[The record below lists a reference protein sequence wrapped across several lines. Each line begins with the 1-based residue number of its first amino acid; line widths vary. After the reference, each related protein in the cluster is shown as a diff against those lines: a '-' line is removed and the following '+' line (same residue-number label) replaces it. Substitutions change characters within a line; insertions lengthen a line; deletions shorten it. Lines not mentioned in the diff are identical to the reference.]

1 MRRGGILILAV
12 SAAAAFGGATP
23 AQGAVTIG
31 SSLASVPADNMP
43 GCNSVPCT
51 AVNLSLNPANQ
62 APGGLVSPVK
72 GIVTSWR
79 AASNLGVNL
88 QLRILRPA
96 GGATYTGAGTSAV
109 ANPGPGASPP
119 IPTSLPIA
127 IGDFIGLNAS
137 PQFIYAATAGS
148 TAAVWFMAPGGQLA
162 DGSTRP
168 ADATLG
174 TRELLVQA
182 TIEPDIDCDRLGDE
196 SQDGIVRQ
204 GCMVKVLSGAATK
217 GTLNL
222 QVQCPL
228 VTQSCDNNTIA
239 LATSTPVKLGKSKAA
254 AAAAKKK
261 KKKKKKPKAAV
272 IPIGTVTTSVPAGQT
287 LTVPLT
293 LTGNANALFRQRT
306 SVGVS
311 ATITGSGK
319 TLVEQFT
326 ATSSNPKPK
335 KKKKKKKKK

>member
-1 MRRGGILILAV
+1 LILAGLTSV
-12 SAAAAFGGATP
+12 AP

-31 SSLASVPADNMP
+31 SSLASAPAMNDP

-62 APGGLVSPVK
+62 AAGGLVSPLK

-109 ANPGPGASPP
+109 ANPGPGVSPP
-119 IPTSLPIA
+119 IPTTLPISP
-127 IGDFIGLNAS
+127 GDFVGLNAS
-137 PQFIYAATAGS
+137 PQFIYAVTAAS
-148 TAAVWFMAPGGQLA
+148 TAAAWFMAPDGQLA
-162 DGSTRP
+162 DGSTRA

-174 TRELLVQA
+174 NRELLVQA
-182 TIEPDIDCDRLGDE
+182 TIEPDVDCDRLGDE

-204 GCMVKVLSGAATK
+204 GCMVKVLSGAAAG

-222 QVQCPL
+222 SVQCPS
-228 VTQSCDNNTIA
+228 VTENCDNNTIA
-239 LATSTPVKLGKSKAA
+239 LATSGPVKLGKSKA

-261 KKKKKKPKAAV
+261 KKKKKKPVPAQV
-272 IPIGTVTTSVPAGQT
+272 IPIGTVTTSVLAGQT
-287 LTVPLT
+287 QIVPLT

-306 SVGVS
+306 SVGLS

-335 KKKKKKKKK
+335 KKKKKKKKKK

>member
-12 SAAAAFGGATP
+12 SAAVAFGGATP
-23 AQGAVTIG
+23 AHGAVTIG
-31 SSLASVPADNMP
+31 SSLASAPAMNDP
-43 GCNSVPCT
+43 GCNAVPCT

-62 APGGLVSPVK
+62 APGGLVSPAK

-109 ANPGPGASPP
+109 ANPGPGVSPP
-119 IPTSLPIA
+119 IPTTLPIA

-137 PQFIYAATAGS
+137 PQFIYAVTAAS
-148 TAAVWFMAPGGQLA
+148 TAAAWFMAPDGQLA

-174 TRELLVQA
+174 NRELLVQA
-182 TIEPDIDCDRLGDE
+182 TIEPDVDCDRLGDE

-222 QVQCPL
+222 SVQCPS
-228 VTQSCDNNTIA
+228 VTENCDNNTIA

-254 AAAAKKK
+254 AAAKKK
-261 KKKKKKPKAAV
+261 KKKRKKPKAAV
-272 IPIGTVTTSVPAGQT
+272 IPIGTVTTSVLAGQT
-287 LTVPLT
+287 QIVPLT

-306 SVGVS
+306 SVGLT

-335 KKKKKKKKK
+335 KKKKKKKK

>member
-1 MRRGGILILAV
+1 MVTGLCSVA
-12 SAAAAFGGATP
+12 P
-23 AQGAVTIG
+23 AQGALFIG
-31 SSLASVPADNMP
+31 SNLGSNANSNNCGATDCTTTNLALGGD
-43 GCNSVPCT
+43 
-51 AVNLSLNPANQ
+51 L
-62 APGGLVSPVK
+62 APGGLTSPINGV
-72 GIVTSWR
+72 VTSWR
-79 AASNLGVNL
+79 FKSGSNGNTVA
-88 QLRILRPA
+88 LRVLRPVA
-96 GGATYTGAGTSAV
+96 GVTFTGIASSGAVTSAAGINGPFLTSLAIKAGDHVGLNRSNGAIVLSTDVGATQLFWTMPQLGDGESRAGT
-109 ANPGPGASPP
+109 
-119 IPTSLPIA
+119 
-127 IGDFIGLNAS
+127 
-137 PQFIYAATAGS
+137 TAMNQE
-148 TAAVWFMAPGGQLA
+148 V
-162 DGSTRP
+162 
-168 ADATLG
+168 
-174 TRELLVQA
+174 LVQA
-182 TIEPDIDCDRLGDE
+182 GVEFDIDCDAQGDE
-196 SQDGIVRQ
+196 SQDPIVRQ
-204 GCMVKVLSGAATK
+204 GCLVKVLSGAASK

-228 VTQSCDNNTIA
+228 VTQACDSNTVT

-254 AAAAKKK
+254 AAAKK

-335 KKKKKKKKK
+335 KKKKKKKK